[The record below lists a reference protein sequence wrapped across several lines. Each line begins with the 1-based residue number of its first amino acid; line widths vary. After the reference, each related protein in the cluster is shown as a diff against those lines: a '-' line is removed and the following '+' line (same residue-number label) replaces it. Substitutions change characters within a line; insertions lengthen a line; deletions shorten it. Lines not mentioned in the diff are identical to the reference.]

1 MSQYVEITVDFDYE
15 GEEFSCGVEVDFHY
29 SFTPGRYDGPP
40 CQCYPDEEEFEIE
53 GIEIKDRYEGNWEL
67 YDKNADYQK
76 KVLDAMTDK
85 LYDMQWKIIAEAD
98 KLY

>member
-1 MSQYVEITVDFDYE
+1 MITVEITVDFDYE
-15 GEEFSCGVEVDFHY
+15 GEEFGCEVEIDFHY
-29 SFTPGRYDGPP
+29 SFTPGRYHGPP

-53 GIEIKDRYEGNWEL
+53 GIEIKERYEGNWDL

-85 LYDMQWKIIAEAD
+85 LYDMQSEIVEEAD
-98 KLY
+98 SAYY